1 MDLSIYDCVHL
12 GDVKF
17 FSRSFFKLFTLI
29 LGEGNKLAHCLARH
43 AINDFS
49 FAVWMESVPPFS
61 FDVFKL
67 T

>member
-1 MDLSIYDCVHL
+1 MLSFFLDL
-12 GDVKF
+12 
-17 FSRSFFKLFTLI
+17 FFKLFTLI

-43 AINDFS
+43 ATNDFS
-49 FAVWMESVPPFS
+49 FAVWMESIPPFS

>member
-1 MDLSIYDCVHL
+1 ML
-12 GDVKF
+12 
-17 FSRSFFKLFTLI
+17 SFFLDLFLNYYTLI

-67 T
+67 TWPIFLIR